1 MKTIFKN
8 KQISGVLGVLP
19 NTEIAFEDEVNNYNF
34 PPKQT
39 LRLKKIMGY
48 KTHRVVKETTST
60 ADLCIAGISHILENG
75 WLSKED
81 IGAIVVATTSPDH
94 FIPPVSNI
102 IQGHFGLGK
111 DVVCLDISQGCVA
124 LVMGMVEGLM
134 LLEHIDNKKVIVCAA
149 DVLSK
154 KVSKKDRNSY
164 PLIGDGAS
172 IVVLENCDKNTFVHT
187 IVYNDGSKGD
197 VLMIPAGGSRMPST
211 DETRELRDF
220 ENDGNLRSLDNLTMK
235 GADVFNFVQVEVPP
249 LIEEILEYSGNSKES
264 IDAYIFHQ
272 PNKFML
278 QKLAQHLDLPF
289 EKVPMNLVE
298 NFGNSSGA
306 CIGINMAFNYRNE
319 LMQKQLKCCLSAFG
333 SGLTWAAM
341 ILDIGKLDFCEL
353 FVADY

>member
-1 MKTIFKN
+1 MRTIFKN
-8 KQISGVLGVLP
+8 KKISGVLGVLP
-19 NTEIAFEDEVNNYNF
+19 YTEIAFEDEVNNYNF

-39 LRLKKIMGY
+39 LRLQKIMGY
-48 KTHRVVKETTST
+48 KTHRVVKDTTST
-60 ADLCIAGISHILENG
+60 SDLCIAGIEHILNNKWIE
-75 WLSKED
+75 KDD
-81 IGAIVVATTSPDH
+81 IGAIVVATSSPDH

-102 IQGHFGLGK
+102 LQGYFGLSK

-124 LVMGMVEGLM
+124 LVMGIFEGMM
-134 LLEHIDNKKVIVCAA
+134 LLEHMDNKKVIVCAA

-172 IVVLENCDKNTFVHT
+172 IVVLENCKDNSVVHT
-187 IVYNDGSKGD
+187 IIYNDGSKGD
-197 VLMIPAGGSRMPST
+197 ALIIPAGGSKMPST

-235 GADVFNFVQVEVPP
+235 GAEVFNFVQIEVPP
-249 LIEEILEYSGNSKES
+249 LIEEILEYSGNSSES

-278 QKLAQHLDLPF
+278 QKLAQRLQIPF
-289 EKVPMNLVE
+289 DKVPMNLVE

-306 CIGINMAFNYRNE
+306 CIGINMAFNYKEILLNRN
-319 LMQKQLKCCLSAFG
+319 LKCCLSAFG
-333 SGLTWAAM
+333 SGLTWAAIIM
-341 ILDIGKLDFCEL
+341 DIGNLDFCEL
-353 FVADY
+353 FISNC